1 MEGDILLFI
10 QNNIRMPFLDTIMK
24 GITFLADHG
33 WFWITLSLVLLIFR
47 KTRKV
52 GFMCCF
58 AIGCMFLINNI
69 CIKHIVDRTR
79 PYEVIQGLVPLGNL
93 PDDSSF
99 PSGHT
104 AISFAVSIVLLFTT
118 KKRFGIPAVILAVL
132 IALSRMYVGVHY
144 PTDVLGG
151 MAVGI
156 VCACISL
163 WLGPKL
169 WKIAVKILPFLDDKK
184 KTA

>member
-10 QNNIRMPFLDTIMK
+10 QNNIRMPFLDAIMK

-33 WFWITLSLVLLIFR
+33 WFWISLSLVLLLF
-47 KTRKV
+47 KQTRKL

-58 AIGCMFLINNI
+58 AIGCMVLINNI
-69 CIKHIVDRTR
+69 CIKHIVNRIR
-79 PYEVIQGLVPLGNL
+79 PYEVIEGLIPLGNI

-104 AISFAVSIVLLFTT
+104 AISFTVSLVLLFST

-151 MAVGI
+151 LVVGI
-156 VCACISL
+156 VCACLGL
-163 WLGPKL
+163 WLGPKS
-169 WKIAVKILPFLDDKK
+169 WDIAVKILPFLDDKK

>member
-10 QNNIRMPFLDTIMK
+10 QNNIRTPVLDTVMK
-24 GITFLADHG
+24 GITMLADHG
-33 WFWITLSLVLLIFR
+33 WFWITLSLVLLIFK

-58 AIGCMFLINNI
+58 AIGCMYLINNV
-69 CIKHIVDRTR
+69 CIKNIVDRAR
-79 PYEVIQGLVPLGNL
+79 PYDVIEGLIPLGNL

-104 AISFAVSIVLLFTT
+104 AISFAVSVVLLFST
-118 KKRFGIPAVILAVL
+118 KKRFGIPAVILAFL
-132 IALSRMYVGVHY
+132 IAISRMYVGVHY

-151 MAVGI
+151 FVIGTL
-156 VCACISL
+156 CACISL

>member
-1 MEGDILLFI
+1 MEGEILLFI
-10 QNNIRMPFLDTIMK
+10 QNNIRMAFLNPIME

-47 KTRKV
+47 KTRKL

-58 AIGCMFLINNI
+58 AIGCMFLINNV
-69 CIKHIVDRTR
+69 CIKHIVNRTR

-104 AISFAVSIVLLFTT
+104 AISFA
-118 KKRFGIPAVILAVL
+118 IPAVILAVL

-169 WKIAVKILPFLDDKK
+169 WKIAVKILPFLDDRKK
-184 KTA
+184 AS